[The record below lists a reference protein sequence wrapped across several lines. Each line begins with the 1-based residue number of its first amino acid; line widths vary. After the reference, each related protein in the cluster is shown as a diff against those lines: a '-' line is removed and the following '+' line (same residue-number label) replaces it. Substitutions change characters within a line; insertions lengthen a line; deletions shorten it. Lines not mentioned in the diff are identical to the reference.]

1 MATSRIKT
9 SSVLQG
15 FPKSRSL
22 LAGNAAYIP
31 SDYESIAT
39 VIVGSGGSSEINFTS
54 IPQGY
59 AHLQIRGI
67 NRLSTTGTGTLST
80 IMQFNSDT
88 GSNYTSSHVLYG
100 TGASVL
106 AAASSASQTSMV
118 MVNTPKDGNT
128 ASAFSNFVCDILD
141 YADTNKYKT
150 IRCLGG
156 YDGNDTNGIITF
168 RSSAWMNT
176 NAVTSIKLL
185 PSNDN
190 FIQYSKFALYGIK
203 D

>member
-1 MATSRIKT
+1 MAITKLSD
-9 SSVLQG
+9 SSITTG
-15 FPKSRSL
+15 DKYISM
-22 LAGNAAYIP
+22 LAGNTAFRP

-39 VIVGSGGSSEINFTS
+39 TTVSTAVASVTFSS
-54 IPQGY
+54 IPATY
-59 AHLQIRGI
+59 THLQIRGI
-67 NRLSTTGTGTLST
+67 NRLSTAGTDTLST

-88 GSNYTSSHVLYG
+88 GSNYTSSHVLFG
-100 TGASVL
+100 TGASAQ
-106 AAASSASQTSMV
+106 AAASGTSQTSMV

-141 YADTNKYKT
+141 YANTNKYKT

-156 YDGNDTNGIITF
+156 FDGNSSFGIVTF

-176 NAVTSIKLL
+176 NAVTSITLA

-190 FIQYSKFALYGIK
+190 FVQYSQFALYGIK
-203 D
+203 GSL